1 MRYWLLGIVFLIAL
15 TGKSQNSWLEKKV
28 TLNYENV
35 TLKTVFLNIQKQTGI
50 IFSYANLDDQ
60 QKVSYHCQAQP
71 LSLVLPKLLN
81 QVNATYKQ
89 ADKYF
94 IIQLAKPL
102 PEPKLPENEKT
113 IRGFVFNADSN
124 EPLPE
129 VSVYN
134 KLNKASSITNEKGRF
149 QLANTEKMG
158 KVYISISKEGFRD
171 TSLLVENPEERVFTI
186 FLIPLPISNS
196 VNSQLVQDSTTANQ
210 IRVEPK
216 DSAINYFK
224 QVREWATRIKNYNLN
239 YKNIKDTLY
248 SEYAISFVPFVTSN
262 KKLGLNT
269 INKYN
274 LNVLGGY
281 SKGTD
286 AIEIGGLLN
295 IDQVNVKYLQ
305 IAGLANLV
313 GGKTF
318 GTQIGGLLNVNG
330 NQVKGV
336 QVSGLVNLV
345 GGSVDGVQV
354 AGLSNIVFEET
365 KYVQVAGLFNSTK
378 TMFGS
383 QVSGL
388 VNYAKYVSG
397 VQVSFANFCDSIDGI
412 PLGFFSYVKKGYHH
426 AELSIDEK
434 KLLTLSYRTGVNQ
447 FHNIFL
453 ISYELGNP
461 QPIWAY
467 GYGLGSI
474 FETGNKWQIS
484 LDATAQQL
492 MAINNSDGSLNL
504 LSKVF
509 IGMQYKLYPKF
520 HVVAGPTA
528 NFSLFDTSSPN
539 YKTHFN
545 AFSSNYMVSESIE
558 QFTFRFWIGV
568 KFSIR
573 FL

>member
-1 MRYWLLGIVFLIAL
+1 MKYWLIGILFFITL

-35 TLKTVFLNIQKQTGI
+35 TLKTVFFNIQKQTGI
-50 IFSYANLDDQ
+50 VFSYANIDDQ

-71 LSLVLPKLLN
+71 LSLVLPNLLD
-81 QVNATYKQ
+81 QINATYKQ

-94 IIQLAKPL
+94 IIQLAKPI
-102 PEPKLPENEKT
+102 PESKLPGNEKT
-113 IRGFVFNADSN
+113 IRGYVFNADSN
-124 EPLPE
+124 EPLPG
-129 VSVYN
+129 VSVFN
-134 KLNKASSITNEKGRF
+134 KLNKSSAITNEKGRF
-149 QLANTEKMG
+149 QLANTEKLD

-186 FLIPLPISNS
+186 FLIPLPSNNN
-196 VNSQLVQDSTTANQ
+196 VNGKLDQESPTAQ
-210 IRVEPK
+210 QVVVEPK
-216 DSAINYFK
+216 DSTKNYFK
-224 QVREWATRIKNYNLN
+224 QVKDWATKIKNYNLN

-248 SEYAISFVPFVTSN
+248 SEYAISLIPFVTSN

-295 IDQVNVKYLQ
+295 IDQDNVKYLQ

-318 GTQIGGLLNVNG
+318 GTQVGGLLNVNG
-330 NQVKGV
+330 NHVKGV
-336 QVSGLVNLV
+336 QVGGLVNLV

-354 AGLSNIVFEET
+354 AGLANIVFEET
-365 KYVQVAGLFNSTK
+365 KYVQVAGLFNYTK

-388 VNYAKYVSG
+388 FNYAKYVSG
-397 VQVSFANFCDSIDGI
+397 VQVSFANFCDSINGI

-426 AELSIDEK
+426 AELSVDEK
-434 KLLTLSYRTGVNQ
+434 KLLTLGYRTGVNQ
-447 FHNIFL
+447 FHNIFI

-484 LDATAQQL
+484 LDVTAQQL
-492 MAINNSDGSLNL
+492 MAVNNSDGSLNL

-520 HVVAGPTA
+520 HIVAGPTA
-528 NFSLFDTSSPN
+528 NFSLFDTQSPN
-539 YKTHFN
+539 FKTHFN
-545 AFSSNYMVSESIE
+545 AFSANYMVSESIE
-558 QFTFRFWIGV
+558 QYSFRFWIGV
-568 KFSIR
+568 KLSIR

>member
-1 MRYWLLGIVFLIAL
+1 MRYWLLGIVCLIAL

-60 QKVSYHCQAQP
+60 QKVTYHCQAQP

-94 IIQLAKPL
+94 IVQLAKPL
-102 PEPKLPENEKT
+102 PEAKLPENEKT
-113 IRGFVFNADSN
+113 IRGYVFNADSN

-186 FLIPLPISNS
+186 FLIPLPISNT
-196 VNSQLVQDSTTANQ
+196 VNSQLVQDSTTAQ
-210 IRVEPK
+210 VRVEPK

-262 KKLGLNT
+262 KRLGLNT

-286 AIEIGGLLN
+286 AIEIGGFLN
-295 IDQVNVKYLQ
+295 IDQDNVKYLQ

-336 QVSGLVNLV
+336 QVGGLVNLV

-354 AGLSNIVFEET
+354 AGLGNIVFEET
-365 KYVQVAGLFNSTK
+365 KYVQVAGLFNYTK

-388 VNYAKYVSG
+388 VNYARYVSG

-434 KLLTLSYRTGVNQ
+434 KMLTLSYRTGVNQ

-474 FETGNKWQIS
+474 FETGDKWQVS
-484 LDATAQQL
+484 LDVTAQQL

-520 HVVAGPTA
+520 HIVAGPTA

-558 QFTFRFWIGV
+558 QFTLRFWIGV
-568 KFSIR
+568 KLSIR